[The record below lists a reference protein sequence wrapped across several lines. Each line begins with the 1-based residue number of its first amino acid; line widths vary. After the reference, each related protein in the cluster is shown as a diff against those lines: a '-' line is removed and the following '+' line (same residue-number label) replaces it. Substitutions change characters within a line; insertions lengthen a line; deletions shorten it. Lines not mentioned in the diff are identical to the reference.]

1 MSASRSVHLHAR
13 LDLGSGGRV
22 SLLLDAQPARQAP
35 EVGNIIVGNESV
47 GNIIV
52 GNVQSRA
59 QWVRCLGIVT
69 QVDIAYKTF
78 HVVWQEL
85 AGPADPWQ
93 TLEDSLNSNILK
105 SHTLVGK
112 ASLDIREPHLTKW
125 HPAGCDVQMEQARI
139 LMTEAAKYALPK
151 KRLPKL
157 RIPGNDQAFGTHSR
171 RSASLAPRST
181 TPPPRST
188 TPPPR
193 STTPPPRST
202 SPPLCVRMMCGACGG
217 ESPGGGAERH
227 HSGSA
232 EEDDCLGASIREL
245 GELAQ
250 PLVRGG
256 DLGAA
261 PFAPGSLPELP
272 GGPVLILGAGWV
284 GSRLAARLSQERC
297 ARVADHVAE
306 ERRATVVA
314 SVEGGAVGL

>member
-22 SLLLDAQPARQAP
+22 SLFLDAQPARQAP

-78 HVVWQEL
+78 YVVWQQL

-93 TLEDSLNSNILK
+93 TCEDSVNSNILK

-112 ASLDIREPHLTKW
+112 AKLDGGEPHLTKW
-125 HPAGCDVQMEQARI
+125 HPAGCDVQEEQAII
-139 LMTEAAKYALPK
+139 LMTEVAKYALPK
-151 KRLPKL
+151 KRLPKPRL
-157 RIPGNDQAFGTHSR
+157 PGDEQAFGTHSR

-193 STTPPPRST
+193 PSPSPPPP
-202 SPPLCVRMMCGACGG
+202 SPPPPPPPEESCKEGDVVEAMSCGG
-217 ESPGGGAERH
+217 GRQ
-227 HSGSA
+227 GSSCWA
-232 EEDDCLGASIREL
+232 K
-245 GELAQ
+245 
-250 PLVRGG
+250 
-256 DLGAA
+256 
-261 PFAPGSLPELP
+261 
-272 GGPVLILGAGWV
+272 
-284 GSRLAARLSQERC
+284 
-297 ARVADHVAE
+297 ARVIKRTGQSAAVEYTDVHTEPKSGRIIVTAADDTP
-306 ERRATVVA
+306 R
-314 SVEGGAVGL
+314 GLAKKYALPV

>member
-22 SLLLDAQPARQAP
+22 SLFLDAQPARQAP

-78 HVVWQEL
+78 YVVWQQL

-93 TLEDSLNSNILK
+93 TCEDSVNSNILK

-112 ASLDIREPHLTKW
+112 AKLDGGEPHLTKW
-125 HPAGCDVQMEQARI
+125 HPAGCDVQEEQAII
-139 LMTEAAKYALPK
+139 LMTEVAKYALPK
-151 KRLPKL
+151 KRLPKPRL
-157 RIPGNDQAFGTHSR
+157 PGDEQAFGTHSR

-202 SPPLCVRMMCGACGG
+202 TPPPRPSPSPPPPSPPPPPPPEESCKEGDVVEAMSCGG
-217 ESPGGGAERH
+217 GRQ
-227 HSGSA
+227 GSSCWA
-232 EEDDCLGASIREL
+232 K
-245 GELAQ
+245 
-250 PLVRGG
+250 
-256 DLGAA
+256 
-261 PFAPGSLPELP
+261 
-272 GGPVLILGAGWV
+272 
-284 GSRLAARLSQERC
+284 
-297 ARVADHVAE
+297 ARVIKRTGQSAAVEYTDVHTEPKSGRIIVTAADDTP
-306 ERRATVVA
+306 R
-314 SVEGGAVGL
+314 GLAKKYALPV

>member
-22 SLLLDAQPARQAP
+22 SLLLDAQPAWQAP
-35 EVGNIIVGNESV
+35 EVGNIIAGNESV

-78 HVVWQEL
+78 QVVWQEL
-85 AGPADPWQ
+85 AGPAAPWQ

-112 ASLDIREPHLTKW
+112 ASLDGREPHLTKW

-157 RIPGNDQAFGTHSR
+157 RMPGNDQAFGTHSR

-193 STTPPPRST
+193 STTPPPRPSPSSPS
-202 SPPLCVRMMCGACGG
+202 SPPPPPPRPSPPEKSCKEGDVVEAMSCGG
-217 ESPGGGAERH
+217 GLL
-227 HSGSA
+227 GSSCWA
-232 EEDDCLGASIREL
+232 K
-245 GELAQ
+245 
-250 PLVRGG
+250 
-256 DLGAA
+256 
-261 PFAPGSLPELP
+261 
-272 GGPVLILGAGWV
+272 
-284 GSRLAARLSQERC
+284 
-297 ARVADHVAE
+297 ARVIKRTGQSAVVEYTDVHTEPKSGRIIVTAADDTP
-306 ERRATVVA
+306 R
-314 SVEGGAVGL
+314 GLAKKYDLPV

>member
-22 SLLLDAQPARQAP
+22 SLLLDAQPAWQAP
-35 EVGNIIVGNESV
+35 EVGNIIAGNESV

-157 RIPGNDQAFGTHSR
+157 RMPGNDQAFGTYSR

-193 STTPPPRST
+193 STTPPPRPSPSSPS
-202 SPPLCVRMMCGACGG
+202 SPPPPPPRPSPPEKSCKEGDVVEAMSCGG
-217 ESPGGGAERH
+217 GRQ
-227 HSGSA
+227 GSSCWA
-232 EEDDCLGASIREL
+232 K
-245 GELAQ
+245 
-250 PLVRGG
+250 
-256 DLGAA
+256 
-261 PFAPGSLPELP
+261 
-272 GGPVLILGAGWV
+272 
-284 GSRLAARLSQERC
+284 
-297 ARVADHVAE
+297 ARVIKRTGQSAVVEYTDVHTEPKSGRIIVTAADDTP
-306 ERRATVVA
+306 R
-314 SVEGGAVGL
+314 GLAKKYALPV